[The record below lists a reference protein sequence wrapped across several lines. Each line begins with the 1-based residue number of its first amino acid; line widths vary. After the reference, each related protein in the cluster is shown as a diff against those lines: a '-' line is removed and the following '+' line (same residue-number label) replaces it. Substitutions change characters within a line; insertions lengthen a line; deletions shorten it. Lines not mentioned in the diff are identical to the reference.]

1 MSSAIQAGAAFVRFY
16 GDLSDLQKSFKQIE
30 NQVNRIAGATKTSLG
45 GTMNAAAAK
54 ATGGLSA
61 TNKVVLDIGGT
72 IGAALQPLLRF
83 VSNLSNLSRTAAI
96 ASWGLRG
103 TSIIMKMMGKD
114 ASQLEPWIKNLNRV
128 SWGIF
133 AVNMATKA
141 ARASWLAFK
150 TVAMSPITIP
160 MAGFRALGR
169 MIPHGGRGGG
179 AAGNAVSGIVQGASA
194 TDEDGKVSAGS
205 AAGSGAL
212 TGLMMGGIV
221 GAAGGA
227 AFGFLGAKL
236 SSALTDGAK
245 AGAKDSESIITRL
258 GYKVNAVFQWV
269 GKQAGDIWN
278 YATSKFKQFG
288 GEGES
293 ILTKLEKAI
302 YPIVHAVENVWIPAM
317 MNGIDFVAGL
327 FAVRTDEMG
336 GSWSDFFVDA
346 VGMVA
351 DFIANFD
358 IYFQI
363 AQQTL
368 VMWAGNGIVLVQDFF
383 RNFGKLM
390 VWAGS
395 NWKNILFT
403 MLDYGL
409 TIFINLGEN
418 IRTLFEKIWNWVKSG
433 FTGALDL
440 KKEDFKG
447 LTEGARSAISDMP
460 KIFETELA
468 KTTPEIDALYG
479 RLKERQDAAKEGL
492 KEFEGLNFDAKSED
506 KKAGQYRGFN
516 AISAQS
522 QEAAELIAKAASGTK
537 KNETAEKQKET
548 NGLLKQVK
556 SVLEKGFDK
565 IGGNPSSVPAVE
577 IPR

>member
-1 MSSAIQAGAAFVRFY
+1 
-16 GDLSDLQKSFKQIE
+16 
-30 NQVNRIAGATKTSLG
+30 
-45 GTMNAAAAK
+45 
-54 ATGGLSA
+54 
-61 TNKVVLDIGGT
+61 
-72 IGAALQPLLRF
+72 
-83 VSNLSNLSRTAAI
+83 
-96 ASWGLRG
+96 
-103 TSIIMKMMGKD
+103 
-114 ASQLEPWIKNLNRV
+114 
-128 SWGIF
+128 
-133 AVNMATKA
+133 
-141 ARASWLAFK
+141 
-150 TVAMSPITIP
+150 
-160 MAGFRALGR
+160 
-169 MIPHGGRGGG
+169 
-179 AAGNAVSGIVQGASA
+179 
-194 TDEDGKVSAGS
+194 
-205 AAGSGAL
+205 
-212 TGLMMGGIV
+212 
-221 GAAGGA
+221 
-227 AFGFLGAKL
+227 
-236 SSALTDGAK
+236 
-245 AGAKDSESIITRL
+245 
-258 GYKVNAVFQWV
+258 
-269 GKQAGDIWN
+269 
-278 YATSKFKQFG
+278 
-288 GEGES
+288 
-293 ILTKLEKAI
+293 
-302 YPIVHAVENVWIPAM
+302 
-317 MNGIDFVAGL
+317 
-327 FAVRTDEMG
+327 
-336 GSWSDFFVDA
+336 
-346 VGMVA
+346 
-351 DFIANFD
+351 
-358 IYFQI
+358 
-363 AQQTL
+363 
-368 VMWAGNGIVLVQDFF
+368 
-383 RNFGKLM
+383 M

-418 IRTLFEKIWNWVKSG
+418 IRTLFETIWNWVKSG

>member
-30 NQVNRIAGATKTSLG
+30 DQVNKIAGATKTSLG

-54 ATGGLSA
+54 ATGGFASTGKAAAGL
-61 TNKVVLDIGGT
+61 GGT
-72 IGAALQPLLRF
+72 IMAALSPLFKF
-83 VSNLSNLSRTAAI
+83 VSNLSNLSRSASI

-103 TSIIMKMMGKD
+103 ISIVMKMLGKD
-114 ASQLEPWIKNLNRV
+114 SGFLEPWIKNLNRL

-302 YPIVHAVENVWIPAM
+302 
-317 MNGIDFVAGL
+317 
-327 FAVRTDEMG
+327 
-336 GSWSDFFVDA
+336 
-346 VGMVA
+346 
-351 DFIANFD
+351 
-358 IYFQI
+358 
-363 AQQTL
+363 
-368 VMWAGNGIVLVQDFF
+368 
-383 RNFGKLM
+383 
-390 VWAGS
+390 
-395 NWKNILFT
+395 
-403 MLDYGL
+403 
-409 TIFINLGEN
+409 
-418 IRTLFEKIWNWVKSG
+418 
-433 FTGALDL
+433 
-440 KKEDFKG
+440 
-447 LTEGARSAISDMP
+447 
-460 KIFETELA
+460 
-468 KTTPEIDALYG
+468 
-479 RLKERQDAAKEGL
+479 
-492 KEFEGLNFDAKSED
+492 
-506 KKAGQYRGFN
+506 
-516 AISAQS
+516 
-522 QEAAELIAKAASGTK
+522 
-537 KNETAEKQKET
+537 
-548 NGLLKQVK
+548 
-556 SVLEKGFDK
+556 
-565 IGGNPSSVPAVE
+565 
-577 IPR
+577 